1 MAKTKFDLGST
12 LAEALGGVPK
22 SDTEGMEQIVG
33 IDIANIDGDADN
45 FYSMAGIDELAA
57 NIELIGLQQP
67 LRVRENPDMPGRY
80 LIVSGH
86 RRRAALWQLFEE
98 NPDKWR
104 RVPCIV
110 EQAAELPEMQ
120 ELRLIFAN
128 ANTRTMSSA
137 DLAAQAERVE
147 MLLYK
152 LKDQGMEFPGRM
164 RDHVAEACRISRTKL
179 ATLKAI
185 KNNLIP
191 ELFAYYEKNEINE
204 SCAYELQKL
213 PAEAQTAIANSCKRT
228 GAAFIKGWGCERC
241 VELADKYMAERKC
254 ENGDVCDHHGTR
266 FVKTLRTNYVWA
278 YCPGGC
284 CVTCRAL
291 KDCDHACKKGKA
303 VKAEKKTEEKAEKE
317 KEKEKAEKEQKKE
330 FQRKCKIRQSQA
342 QRVLPLIEAAGLRDD
357 DELEGNYYYYREKV
371 GEIRKAAAGDFGD
384 RKYYYGDDH
393 LILPKNVEALSH
405 WADKLGCS
413 LDYLAGRTDEPQLP
427 AAPAPPLEG
436 HTVPQWSTGTPQDWG
451 RYLCLVEFGTPDS
464 RLHEQ
469 RCDWSGEEWRAYG
482 RKLDDVFTV
491 KAWYRLPPE
500 TIWHIERDDSE
511 EAAK

>member
-1 MAKTKFDLGST
+1 MAKEKFNLGDS
-12 LAEALGGVPK
+12 LAEVLGKVSE
-22 SDTEGMEQIVG
+22 SDQAEQITYLDVALL
-33 IDIANIDGDADN
+33 DEDADN
-45 FYSMAGIDELAA
+45 FYSMEGIDELAA
-57 NIELIGLQQP
+57 SIELIGLQQP
-67 LRVRENPDMPGRY
+67 IRVRENPDMPGRY

-86 RRRAALWQLFEE
+86 RRRRAIWALYEE
-98 NPDKWR
+98 APEKWG
-104 RVPCIV
+104 RVPCII
-110 EQAAELPEMQ
+110 EKPAASPELQ
-120 ELRLIFAN
+120 ELRLILAN
-128 ANTRTMSSA
+128 SDTRRMSSA
-137 DLAAQAERVE
+137 DLAKQVERVE

-164 RDHVAEACRISRTKL
+164 RDHVAEACKVSATKL

-191 ELFAYYEKNEINE
+191 ELYAYYEKNEINE

-254 ENGDVCDHHGTR
+254 ENGDDCDHHGTR
-266 FVKTLRTNYVWA
+266 FVKTLRTNYAWA

-284 CVTCRAL
+284 CVTCRDL

-303 VKAEKKTEEKAEKE
+303 VKAEKKTEGKAEKE
-317 KEKEKAEKEQKKE
+317 KEKAKAEKEQKKE
-330 FQRKCKIRQSQA
+330 FQRKCMIRQSQA

-357 DELEGNYYYYREKV
+357 DELEGNYYYSREKV

-384 RKYYYGDDH
+384 RKYYYSDDH

-413 LDYLAGRTDEPQLP
+413 LDFLAGRTDEPAP
-427 AAPAPPLEG
+427 AAAPQQEDAQAL
-436 HTVPQWSTGTPQDWG
+436 QFRS
-451 RYLCLVEFGTPDS
+451 GTPDHDCVCWCAFS
-464 RLHEQ
+464 F
-469 RCDWSGEEWRAYG
+469 GEGETGCQGAKWKDGKWRFYNINADIDAECVG
-482 RKLDDVFTV
+482 
-491 KAWYRLPPE
+491 WIELPDYE
-500 TIWHIERDDSE
+500 GVL
-511 EAAK
+511 KK

>member
-1 MAKTKFDLGST
+1 MAKKEFNLGDQ
-12 LAEALGGVPK
+12 LADVLKNV
-22 SDTEGMEQIVG
+22 SDPDRGPEQIVLLPIAG
-33 IDIANIDGDADN
+33 IDADANN
-45 FYSMAGIDELAA
+45 FYSMEGVEELAA
-57 NIELIGLQQP
+57 NIELIGLLDP

-86 RRRAALWQLFEE
+86 RRRAAYWTLYEE
-98 NPDKWR
+98 NPEKWAKA
-104 RVPCIV
+104 PCII
-110 EQAAELPEMQ
+110 EPAAASPELQ
-120 ELRLIFAN
+120 ELRLIYAN
-128 ANTRTMSSA
+128 ADTRKMSSA
-137 DLAAQAERVE
+137 DLTAQAERVE

-164 RDHVAEACRISRTKL
+164 RDHVAEACRISKTKL

-357 DELEGNYYYYREKV
+357 DELEGNYYY
-371 GEIRKAAAGDFGD
+371 
-384 RKYYYGDDH
+384 
-393 LILPKNVEALSH
+393 
-405 WADKLGCS
+405 
-413 LDYLAGRTDEPQLP
+413 
-427 AAPAPPLEG
+427 
-436 HTVPQWSTGTPQDWG
+436 
-451 RYLCLVEFGTPDS
+451 S
-464 RLHEQ
+464 R
-469 RCDWSGEEWRAYG
+469 
-482 RKLDDVFTV
+482 
-491 KAWYRLPPE
+491 
-500 TIWHIERDDSE
+500 
-511 EAAK
+511 